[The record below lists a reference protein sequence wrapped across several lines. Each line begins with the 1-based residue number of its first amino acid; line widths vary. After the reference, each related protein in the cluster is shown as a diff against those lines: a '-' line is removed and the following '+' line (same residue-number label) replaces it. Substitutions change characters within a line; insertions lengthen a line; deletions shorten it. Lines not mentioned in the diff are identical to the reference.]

1 MTNVENV
8 FENTPETMN
17 EIAEV
22 ERNGKELH
30 SRSFIKPNTNFA
42 ALNVYISDK
51 LSAKGTVIKQFMC
64 FNFREKIW
72 NDGKNTVYAK
82 KDNKEGYA
90 TFAIAE
96 TEIDHLV
103 YLIDLFL
110 GEYKTIKKGGD
121 DLKRILNFVGKNGIK
136 LEPEYNEER
145 KQLAIGMQFFHK
157 MPEKAHKKS
166 LGLKFLFTEDNDT
179 LIFTGLSLWYNGEVD
194 GVKHKFMQIIINA
207 LELYPIQQLAKNC
220 Y

>member
-1 MTNVENV
+1 MTTTENV
-8 FENTPETMN
+8 FEKSTEQMN
-17 EIAEV
+17 EIAEI

-30 SRSFIKPNTNFA
+30 SRSFIKANTNFA

-51 LSAKGTVIKQFMC
+51 LSSKGTVIKQFMC
-64 FNFREKIW
+64 FNFREKIGH
-72 NDGKNTVYAK
+72 DGKNTIYAK

-110 GEYKTIKKGGD
+110 WEYKTLKKGGD
-121 DLKRILNFVGKNGIK
+121 DLKRLLNFVNKNGIK
-136 LEPEYNEER
+136 LESEYNQER
-145 KQLAIGMQFFHK
+145 KQLGLTMNFFHK
-157 MPEKAHKKS
+157 MPDKNHKKS
-166 LGLKFLFTEDNDT
+166 LNLKFLFSEDNDT
-179 LIFTGLSLWYNGEVD
+179 LVFTWLSLGYNGEVD

-207 LELYPIQQLAKNC
+207 LELFPIQQLAKNC